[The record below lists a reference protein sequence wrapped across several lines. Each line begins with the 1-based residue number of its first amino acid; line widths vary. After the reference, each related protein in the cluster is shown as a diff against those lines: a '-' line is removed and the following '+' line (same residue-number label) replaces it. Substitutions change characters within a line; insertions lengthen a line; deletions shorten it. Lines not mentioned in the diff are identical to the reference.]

1 MAIISFSHKYPQLI
15 TCFDV
20 IIEDMA
26 SDDILSHLKSDSF
39 IIKGPSLFAI
49 FMLDDNITCIADM
62 NTLNV
67 MKFDKKFTSIESLFR
82 SFVKN

>member
-20 IIEDMA
+20 IIEVMTF
-26 SDDILSHLKSDSF
+26 DDIVSHWKNDSF
-39 IIKGPSLFAI
+39 IIKGPSLFSI
-49 FMLDDNITCIADM
+49 FMLDDNTKCIADID
-62 NTLNV
+62 TFHV